1 VNIFVTKADR
11 EGLAAS
17 GGNYIHLRDC
27 VFNVFLFSM
36 IRNLGLSV
44 SDLSVREEGNG
55 ATIG

>member
-1 VNIFVTKADR
+1 MDILVTKADS
-11 EGLAAS
+11 EGLAAL

-27 VFNVFLFSM
+27 VFDVLLFSM

-44 SDLSVREEGNG
+44 GGLSVREEGHG